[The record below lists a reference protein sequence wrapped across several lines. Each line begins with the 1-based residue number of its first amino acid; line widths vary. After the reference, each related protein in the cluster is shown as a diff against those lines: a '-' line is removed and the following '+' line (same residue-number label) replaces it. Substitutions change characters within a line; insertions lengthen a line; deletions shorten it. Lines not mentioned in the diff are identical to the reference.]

1 MGITVSNLDLSMA
14 APPAPDGSVSKY
26 QAQLYNVTVTDA
38 DGVTTTSL
46 TNLSIGQL
54 VMALCLERAVAKEK
68 EIIETMN
75 KLNNTS
81 NELEGLTTIETAVL
95 ATASDKTLDFSTTL
109 PDPNKGVSYQ
119 SFLED
124 TIQIT
129 LPDSSIKVN
138 KDNANFISELEQ
150 AMDQRNSMNQRTMIE
165 LQSST
170 NKRDQSYD
178 MISNILKS
186 LNTVLTGNANNL

>member
-1 MGITVSNLDLSMA
+1 MGIETVNFDLSMDD
-14 APPAPDGSVSKY
+14 PATGSRL
-26 QAQLYNVTVTDA
+26 QGRMYNVTVTDA
-38 DGVTTTSL
+38 DGVTTTQL

-75 KLNNTS
+75 KLNNTA

-95 ATASDKTLDFSTTL
+95 ATASDATLDFSTTL
-109 PDPNKGVSYQ
+109 PDPNKGISYQ

-186 LNTVLTGNANNL
+186 LHTVLTGIANNV

>member
-1 MGITVSNLDLSMA
+1 MGIETVNFDLSMDD
-14 APPAPDGSVSKY
+14 PTTGSRL
-26 QAQLYNVTVTDA
+26 QGRMYNVTVTDA
-38 DGVTTTSL
+38 DGVTTTAL

-68 EIIETMN
+68 EVIETMN

-95 ATASDKTLDFSTTL
+95 DTGTDATLDFSTTL

-124 TIQIT
+124 TIGLT

-138 KDNANFISELEQ
+138 QGNSDFINKLEQ

-178 MISNILKS
+178 MVSNILKS
-186 LNTVLTGNANNL
+186 LNTVLAGNANNL

>member
-54 VMALCLERAVAKEK
+54 VMALCLERAVAMEK
-68 EIIETMN
+68 EIIDMMD

-95 ATASDKTLDFSTTL
+95 ATASDATLDFSTTL

-186 LNTVLTGNANNL
+186 LNTVLTGTVNNM

>member
-1 MGITVSNLDLSMA
+1 MGIETVNFDLSMDD
-14 APPAPDGSVSKY
+14 PTTGSRL
-26 QAQLYNVTVTDA
+26 QGRMYNVTVTDA
-38 DGVTTTSL
+38 DGVTTTQL

-95 ATASDKTLDFSTTL
+95 ATASDATLDFSTTL
-109 PDPNKGVSYQ
+109 PDPNKGISYQ

-186 LNTVLTGNANNL
+186 LHTVLTGTVGNM

>member
-1 MGITVSNLDLSMA
+1 MGIETVNFDLSMDD
-14 APPAPDGSVSKY
+14 PTTGSRL
-26 QAQLYNVTVTDA
+26 QGRMYNVTVTDA
-38 DGVTTTSL
+38 DGVTTTQL

-95 ATASDKTLDFSTTL
+95 ATASDATLDFSTTL
-109 PDPNKGVSYQ
+109 PDPNKGISYQ

-186 LNTVLTGNANNL
+186 LNTVLAGNANNL

>member
-1 MGITVSNLDLSMA
+1 MGIETVNFDLSMDD
-14 APPAPDGSVSKY
+14 PTTGTRL
-26 QAQLYNVTVTDA
+26 QGRMYNVTVTDA
-38 DGVTTTSL
+38 DGVTTTEL
-46 TNLSIGQL
+46 KNLSIGQL

-68 EIIETMN
+68 EIIDTMN
-75 KLNNTS
+75 RLNNTS

-95 ATASDKTLDFSTTL
+95 GTASDKTLDFSTTL
-109 PDPNKGVSYQ
+109 PDPNKGISYQ

-124 TIQIT
+124 TIKIT
-129 LPDSSIKVN
+129 LPDSSTKVN
-138 KDNANFISELEQ
+138 KDNATFINDLEQ

>member
-54 VMALCLERAVAKEK
+54 VMALCLERAVAMEK
-68 EIIETMN
+68 EIIDRMD
-75 KLNNTS
+75 KLNKTS

-95 ATASDKTLDFSTTL
+95 GADSTLDLSTTL
-109 PDPNKGVSYQ
+109 PAPNAGVSYS
-119 SFLED
+119 SFLASD
-124 TIQIT
+124 SINIT
-129 LPDSSIKVN
+129 VPSGGVN
-138 KDNANFISELEQ
+138 KNSADFINALEQ
-150 AMDQRNSMNQRTMIE
+150 AMDQRNSMNQRTMID

>member
-1 MGITVSNLDLSMA
+1 MGIETVNFNLSMDD
-14 APPAPDGSVSKY
+14 PTTGSRL
-26 QAQLYNVTVTDA
+26 QGHMYNVTVTDA
-38 DGVTTTSL
+38 DGVTTTAL
-46 TNLSIGQL
+46 KNLSIGQL

-68 EIIETMN
+68 EIIDMMD

-95 ATASDKTLDFSTTL
+95 GADSTLDLSTTL
-109 PDPNKGVSYQ
+109 PVPNAGVSYS
-119 SFLED
+119 SFLE
-124 TIQIT
+124 TIGIT
-129 LPDSSIKVN
+129 VPSGGVN
-138 KDNANFISELEQ
+138 KNSADFISELEQ
-150 AMDQRNSMNQRTMIE
+150 AMDQRNSMNQRTMID